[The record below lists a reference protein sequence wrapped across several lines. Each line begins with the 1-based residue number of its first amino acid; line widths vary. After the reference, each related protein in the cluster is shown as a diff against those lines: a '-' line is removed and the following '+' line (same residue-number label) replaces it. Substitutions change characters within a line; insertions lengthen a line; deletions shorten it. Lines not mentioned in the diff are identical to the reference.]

1 MSTDRETTRI
11 VRSWLEDGVTQ
22 LPDTILDAVLDELP
36 TTSQRRATWWPARR
50 LSTMNTTLKF
60 GLAAAVVAVAALIGI
75 NYLASPSVGGPGPS
89 DATATSDPTA
99 SPEPSASPPATD
111 EPTESPA
118 AAPPLT
124 QSFTSTMHGISAS
137 YPEGWTAQEATE
149 PWTESTFSR
158 LFGDPHVDFLYD
170 PVLTDHLFLSIA
182 SQPIGDSTPE
192 DWVAEQMASEEGCT
206 TTEPIVVDDATGL
219 IGPEGCDV
227 AVVTTAGRGYW
238 ISLYTSDDDPVV
250 VAPYD
255 RGWFE
260 EVLAGVQLQP
270 EDAVD

>member
-11 VRSWLEDGVTQ
+11 VRSWLEDGVTR
-22 LPDTILDAVLDELP
+22 LPDSVLDAVLDELP

-75 NYLASPSVGGPGPS
+75 NYVAGPSVGDSGPP
-89 DATATSDPTA
+89 DPTTTPEV
-99 SPEPSASPPATD
+99 SPSPSATD
-111 EPTESPA
+111 EPAESAA

-124 QSFTSTMHGISAS
+124 QSFTSAIHGISVS
-137 YPEGWTAQEATE
+137 YPEGWIARAATE
-149 PWTESTFSR
+149 PWTESTLSL
-158 LFGDPHVDFLYD
+158 LFDKADIDVLYD

-192 DWVAEQMASEEGCT
+192 EWVVAQMASQEGCT
-206 TTEPIVVDDATGL
+206 AAEPVVVDGATGL

-227 AVVTTAGRGYW
+227 AAVATAGRGYW
-238 ISLYTSDDDPVV
+238 ISLLRSDDDPPA
-250 VAPYD
+250 VAAYD

-260 EVLAGVQLQP
+260 DVLAGVQLQP
-270 EDAVD
+270 ADALD